1 MTIFLNMVAKK
12 EGNVYPSIFL
22 KLEDGEEITLSYVQY
37 IYISPNLTVKVQR
50 VNTDLSIYEDKTY
63 TNVKWVQIIN

>member
-37 IYISPNLTVKVQR
+37 IHTSPSSITVCR

-63 TNVKWVQIIN
+63 TNVKWVQVLN